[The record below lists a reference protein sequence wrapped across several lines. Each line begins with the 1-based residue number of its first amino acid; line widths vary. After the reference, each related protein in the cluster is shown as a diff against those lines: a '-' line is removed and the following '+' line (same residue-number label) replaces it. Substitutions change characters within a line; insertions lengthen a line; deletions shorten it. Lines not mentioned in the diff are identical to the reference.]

1 MDFEKAMALRDP
13 EFAES
18 LEGFYTI
25 SALDHAKKL
34 PKEKV
39 RSLHKGAQYIADF
52 HLFRECESV

>member
-1 MDFEKAMALRDP
+1 MALRDP

-39 RSLHKGAQYIADF
+39 MALLKGA
-52 HLFRECESV
+52 

>member
-1 MDFEKAMALRDP
+1 MALRDP

-39 RSLHKGAQYIADF
+39 MALLKSAQHTLTDF
-52 HLFRECESV
+52 HLSRECELV